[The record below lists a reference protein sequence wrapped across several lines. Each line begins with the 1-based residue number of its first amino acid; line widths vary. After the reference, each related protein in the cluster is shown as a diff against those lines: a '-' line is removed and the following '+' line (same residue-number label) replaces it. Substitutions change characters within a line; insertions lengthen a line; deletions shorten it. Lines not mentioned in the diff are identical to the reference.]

1 MSISEFAYE
10 SICDWSIITVG
21 SLSSLRKLLYEAS
34 STANSNSFLCST
46 ALTANAGIELKQRIR
61 QSVNEIIFIYL
72 FFIFWFLHCSDFFDT
87 NQEIHLKQLSLY
99 LIARRL

>member
-61 QSVNEIIFIYL
+61 QSVKRNNFYFPVFHFLVPPL
-72 FFIFWFLHCSDFFDT
+72 F
-87 NQEIHLKQLSLY
+87 
-99 LIARRL
+99 

>member
-61 QSVNEIIFIYL
+61 QSVNEIIFI
-72 FFIFWFLHCSDFFDT
+72 FWFLHCSDFFDT